1 MSNERNITIF
11 FTDGSDLKLTFPKQ
25 EGNPHLLAK
34 RIQAALDSRQLAFE
48 IDNELLVIP
57 TNNIKYLQINPCP
70 EMLPETVIV
79 GGAIKSPG

>member
-11 FTDGSDLKLTFPKQ
+11 FTDGSDLALTFPKQ

-48 IDNELLVIP
+48 VNNELLVVP
-57 TNNIKYLQINPCP
+57 TNNIKYMKINPSP
-70 EMLPETVIV
+70 EMLPDTVIV
-79 GGAIKSPG
+79 GAAIIPPD